1 MSYPPTSKSFEFDA
15 FRTEMDA
22 LCIVGKLDYFGFEEL
37 TGAQRLTGVL
47 DSENIL
53 IFEMKIRIVDAGQ
66 IELKKCR

>member
-1 MSYPPTSKSFEFDA
+1 
-15 FRTEMDA
+15 MDA
-22 LCIVGKLDYFGFEEL
+22 LDIVGKLDYFGFEEL
-37 TGAQRLTGVL
+37 TGAQSLTGVL